1 MCIESNM
8 SSGLKHDEWS
18 IVAIQFRN
26 LMCCEKYLHMI
37 LWHTIHAVSLWSTSK
52 IFVVCGWFKN
62 TAANQQW
69 PWITS
74 ILHWTLDLW
83 LHFDRMYGISNE
95 KAVKQLRLKFRIDF
109 VLISR
114 WKIYANSYQL
124 HCEMCVLMLHVAVI
138 EFTANKIICRN
149 KLNFISSI
157 RIAKL
162 WLIQMFLWNDNLLK
176 FPRWLKWRWN
186 VICFEAKSKL
196 TIGH

>member
-52 IFVVCGWFKN
+52 IFVVCRWFKN

-83 LHFDRMYGISNE
+83 LHFDRMYGISN
-95 KAVKQLRLKFRIDF
+95 AKQSNKCVWSFE
-109 VLISR
+109 LILSWFPGER
-114 WKIYANSYQL
+114 Y
-124 HCEMCVLMLHVAVI
+124 MLIV
-138 EFTANKIICRN
+138 TNC
-149 KLNFISSI
+149 
-157 RIAKL
+157 IAKCVYWCL
-162 WLIQMFLWNDNLLK
+162 QPI
-176 FPRWLKWRWN
+176 KWYAERN
-186 VICFEAKSKL
+186 
-196 TIGH
+196 